1 MNETRKEQI
10 VPDKTKRDRLELDQM
25 KYPAKLP
32 TDQPTTESSV
42 WCSYFTLPRL
52 KKAQVSETC

>member
-42 WCSYFTLPRL
+42 
-52 KKAQVSETC
+52 